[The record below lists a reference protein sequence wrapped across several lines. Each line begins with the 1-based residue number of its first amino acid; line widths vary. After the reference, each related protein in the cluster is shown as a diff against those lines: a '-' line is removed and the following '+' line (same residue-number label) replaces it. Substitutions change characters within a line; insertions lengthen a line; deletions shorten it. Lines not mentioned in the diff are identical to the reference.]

1 MKAIPLTA
9 KPKKLLGSTVAQRF
23 LIEERLGEGLAGEV
37 YRALDKETN
46 QTVALKVLASHAVS
60 NERTYRRFL
69 NEIRALKRLKNPHIV
84 ELYGWGRTADQRPFI
99 AMELV
104 EGRTLRDLLL
114 FGGALP
120 IVPALR
126 IARQITRSL
135 VEAHKNEIVHRDL
148 KPENIVLEEDDSGG
162 IVVKV
167 LDFGLSKVKDTIRDK
182 SHGPALTGETTRL
195 GSPGYMSPEQVSTR
209 PADERSDLYSLGVVM
224 FEMFTGHF
232 PFDLESKE
240 TLFNDHLYCD
250 PPPFDTWL
258 DPDQVPDAVEEL
270 VRSLLSKQPAGRP
283 NSAARLLTLLN
294 QLVRDPKT
302 PVALPEMRAAA
313 QSIEEEEEDE
323 LVVPKSGTKLW
334 AVAVVLVLVIVVAL
348 LLAK

>member
-1 MKAIPLTA
+1 MKATPLTA
-9 KPKKLLGSTVAQRF
+9 KPKKLLGTTVAKRF
-23 LIEERLGEGLAGEV
+23 LVKERLGEGLAGEV
-37 YRALDKETN
+37 YRAVDQETN
-46 QTVALKVLASHAVS
+46 QTVALKVLASYAVS
-60 NERTYRRFL
+60 NERIYRRFL
-69 NEIRALKRLKNPHIV
+69 NEIRALKRVKNPHIV

-120 IVPALR
+120 IVPSLR

-162 IVVKV
+162 LVVKV
-167 LDFGLSKVKDTIRDK
+167 LDFGLSKVKDTIRDR
-182 SHGPALTGETTRL
+182 SDGPALTGETTRL

-224 FEMFTGHF
+224 YEMLTGRF

-250 PPPFDTWL
+250 PPPFDAFV
-258 DPDQVPDAVEEL
+258 DPGQVPESIELL
-270 VRSLLSKQPAGRP
+270 VRSLLSKHPVERP
-283 NSAARLLTLLN
+283 ESAARLLTMLN

-302 PVALPEMRAAA
+302 PVALPEMRAVA
-313 QSIEEEEEDE
+313 QSLEEEDE
-323 LVVPKSGTKLW
+323 EIAVPRSTGRVW
-334 AVAVVLVLVIVVAL
+334 AVAIAIVVVIVIAVL
-348 LLAK
+348 LVK